1 MQLGYVIYYVKDV
14 SETINFYEAAFSLKK
29 KFLHESNEYGELDTG
44 STTLSFASLS
54 MAKNNKIGF
63 TDRALDFKSSDMEIG
78 LVTKDVSAA
87 HAHAIKA
94 GAIEVNS
101 PVTKPWGQTVSYVRD
116 INGFLIEICSPIG

>member
-1 MQLGYVIYYVKDV
+1 MQLGYIIYYVKDV
-14 SETINFYEAAFSLKK
+14 AETIKFYEEAFSLKK

-63 TDRALDFKSSDMEIG
+63 VERVKDFKSSDMEIG
-78 LVTKDVSAA
+78 LVTPDVSAA

-101 PVTKPWGQTVSYVRD
+101 PITKPWGQTVSYVRD
-116 INGFLIEICSPIG
+116 LNGFLIEICSPIG